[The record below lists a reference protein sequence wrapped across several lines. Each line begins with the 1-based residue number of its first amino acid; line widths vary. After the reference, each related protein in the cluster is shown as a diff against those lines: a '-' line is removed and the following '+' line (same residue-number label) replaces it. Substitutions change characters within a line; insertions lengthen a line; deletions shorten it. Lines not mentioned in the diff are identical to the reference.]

1 MAMAQRPEPPPAA
14 IAAAPPRFSTD
25 ALPLQRAL
33 ATAAA
38 ALPPGRRAGGAATA
52 EIPPALC
59 DLLTAL
65 WLGRDDDAR
74 NLLEPVPHA
83 ASPRS
88 PVTDPDAPRDPRA
101 PRDEALAAD
110 CHQILQHYWYLRATS
125 DEAPSTRA
133 WSSIAAAADRV
144 AASRPDDDVAT
155 AALQLHALAC
165 AGGILDSQ
173 DRLRRPSVWSHGA
186 PPSPPGAV
194 WAARAAARRQQFE
207 QRHWSEADGAFR
219 AWQGTVAPQPA
230 AAFDATAA
238 LMPCWLGMLATTGDR
253 TLRNADAALAAL
265 RSRRD
270 REPALAARWLTAV
283 TQLDGDR
290 DAAFAAVL
298 RAAAADPA
306 ALDALCFALTGVR
319 LATGPGIDEDWI
331 RLRPYLPPGA
341 TFVRVANLRH
351 DGWSLDLATERR
363 RGLPTDDEQ
372 VALQRCQAG
381 AEPTPLQPPDASQA
395 GVAAARERV
404 FVTVTLRS
412 PDPPPGY
419 RRVVVH
425 LGGRLFVSALRRG
438 ETLTLAL
445 PAPAGAVSAAAI
457 DR

>member
-1 MAMAQRPEPPPAA
+1 MVLAQRPEAAAAA

-25 ALPLQRAL
+25 APLLQRAL

-38 ALPPGRRAGGAATA
+38 TRPPGQRTGGAATA

-65 WLGRDDDAR
+65 WLGRDDEAR
-74 NLLEPVPHA
+74 DLLEPATGVGSMRDPA
-83 ASPRS
+83 ASS
-88 PVTDPDAPRDPRA
+88 GSAAGSDA
-101 PRDEALAAD
+101 ALATD
-110 CHQILQHYWYLRATS
+110 CHQILQHYWYLRTTS
-125 DEAPSTRA
+125 DDAPSTRA
-133 WSSIAAAADRV
+133 GSSIAAAADRV
-144 AASRPDDDVAT
+144 AASRPADDVAT

-173 DRLRRPSVWSHGA
+173 DRLRRPAAWSHGA

-194 WAARAAARRQQFE
+194 WAARAAARLQQFE

-219 AWQGTVAPQPA
+219 AWQGTAASRPA
-230 AAFDATAA
+230 AAFDAAAA

-265 RSRRD
+265 RGRRD

-306 ALDALCFALTGVR
+306 DLDALCFALTGVR

-331 RLRPYLPPGA
+331 RLRPYLPPDA

-351 DGWSLDLATERR
+351 DGWRLDLAVERR
-363 RGLPTDDEQ
+363 RGAPTHDEQ
-372 VALQRCQAG
+372 VALQRCQTD
-381 AEPTPLQPPDASQA
+381 AEPTALQPPDASQVA
-395 GVAAARERV
+395 VVAAHERV
-404 FVTVTLRS
+404 FVAVTLHS
-412 PDPPPGY
+412 PDPPLGY